1 MKVDKS
7 TLFQKRKNQEEIMMK
22 KLLATVLIGVCTCSL
37 VACGGSSSATAD
49 TTAATTESIEAATV
63 ETEEKETGKTL
74 KVAMECG
81 YAPYNWTQP
90 NDSNGAVPINDSSDY
105 AYGYDVMIA
114 KTIAEKL
121 GYDLQIVKLDWDSL
135 VPAVQSGTV
144 DCVIAGQSI
153 TSERLQMVDFSE
165 PYYYASIVGLI
176 MKDGKYAGA
185 KGLSELKGATCT
197 SQLGTIWYDNCL
209 PQIADANILPAQE
222 SAPSMLV
229 ALNSGRVDLVV
240 TDMPTAMAAVVAYP
254 NMEILDFSETED
266 NFEVSDEDINI
277 GISVQKGNTELLEGI
292 NSVLADMTT
301 EDYTSLMND
310 AIAVQP
316 LSE

>member
-1 MKVDKS
+1 
-7 TLFQKRKNQEEIMMK
+7 MK
-22 KLLATVLIGVCTCSL
+22 KLLATILIGACACSL
-37 VACGGSSSATAD
+37 VACGGGTSTTTAD
-49 TTAATTESIEAATV
+49 TATTTTEAAETTEATATTEETTEAAT
-63 ETEEKETGKTL
+63 EKASTGKTL

-90 NDSNGAVPINDSSDY
+90 DDSNGAVPINDSSDY
-105 AYGYDVMIA
+105 AYGYDVIIA

-121 GYDLQIVKLDWDSL
+121 GYDLEIVKLDWDSL

-165 PYYYASIVGLI
+165 PYYYASIVGLV
-176 MKDGKYAGA
+176 MKDGKYASA

-209 PQIADANILPAQE
+209 PQIDGANILPAQE

-254 NMEILDFSETED
+254 DMEILDFSETED

-277 GISVQKGNTELLEGI
+277 GISVQKGNTELLDGI

-301 EDYTSLMND
+301 EDYTKLMND

-316 LSE
+316 LAE